1 MCSVIPAKAGI
12 QNLIAPFSYSEFWGQ
27 ARELQ
32 FKYMIFSTK
41 STYGLRAMINL
52 AKHKSEDSVPLSI
65 IAKDEKISLKYL
77 ERLFASL
84 KKAELVKSV
93 KGAGGGY
100 KLAKQ
105 ANRIVIYDIIKALE
119 GKLSPFHCLDE
130 QGKVYCSYKCN
141 CGVTA
146 VLTKVQQ
153 SIDSTLKNI
162 KLSQL
167 L

>member
-1 MCSVIPAKAGI
+1 
-12 QNLIAPFSYSEFWGQ
+12 
-27 ARELQ
+27 
-32 FKYMIFSTK
+32 MIFSTK
-41 STYGLRAMINL
+41 TTYGLRAMINL
-52 AKHKSEDSVPLSI
+52 AKKEKKTSI
-65 IAKDEKISLKYL
+65 SLNDIANEEKISLKYL

-84 KKAELVKSV
+84 KKAGLIKSV

-100 KLAKQ
+100 KLAKP

-119 GKLSPFHCLDE
+119 GRLSPFHCLDE
-130 QGKVYCSYKCN
+130 QGKVYCSNKCN

-146 VLTKVQQ
+146 VLTKVQS
-153 SIDSTLKNI
+153 SINKTLKQI